1 MRGRRGGRT
10 RNWALCALTIGMVTL
25 GGVASAGAVGI
36 LPPANPPGNIA
47 PENSDY
53 LTSIDDARAVEGVG
67 TMAVSETQIDAMPV
81 DEQVFVLINRE
92 RVDRG
97 LPPIEYLTSQLNSV
111 ALAGANDG
119 DDPGFPTDLTGGAP
133 VEWGGSIWAGGL
145 TNVFEA
151 DYYWMYDDG
160 YGGLLGVTSNAACSL
175 LSSSEC
181 WGHRDI
187 ILHSFPTC
195 NGGAPVLSMGA
206 AYSSSGYEGGS
217 IAAVLISTCS
227 APTDILM
234 SWSSVQD
241 QLVAAPHVIGIA
253 ALTNGSGY
261 WEAESN
267 GVVGAFGSAVDYGD
281 LSTQTLNAP
290 ITGIAAT
297 PDGKG
302 YWLVASD
309 GGIFSFGDAKFYGST
324 GALHLNKPIVGMSA
338 TNDGK
343 GYWLV
348 ASDGGIFGFGDAAF
362 LGSMGATH
370 LNEPVVGMA
379 TDPATGGYWLVASDG
394 GVFSFDAPFFGSTGA
409 LHLVKPIVGM
419 AALANGEGY
428 RFEASDGGVFD
439 FGQATFDGSMG
450 GQNLVASVVG
460 MATDLVNGGYWL
472 VAGDGGIFNYGGASF
487 LGRLLGIL

>member
-348 ASDGGIFGFGDAAF
+348 ASDGG
-362 LGSMGATH
+362 
-370 LNEPVVGMA
+370 
-379 TDPATGGYWLVASDG
+379 
-394 GVFSFDAPFFGSTGA
+394 VFSFDAPFFGSTGA